1 MYNQFRLFMTFLV
14 QISMNVTATRVKM
27 VPRATISRTDTRA
40 RAHQAGRE
48 PTVTKVLHETF
59 KRPIHR
65 MW

>member
-1 MYNQFRLFMTFLV
+1 
-14 QISMNVTATRVKM
+14 MNVTATRVKM

-59 KRPIHR
+59 KHPIHR